1 MTKQNKTQPNCVGLP
16 KPGDRMRTEM
26 EMKREVC
33 TPLEHLG
40 GVATVIG
47 LSMVL
52 HVAITTGHGLLPG
65 PEQLLTEQGSAI
77 AAPASAD
84 WGHAV
89 LRLNGMP

>member
-1 MTKQNKTQPNCVGLP
+1 
-16 KPGDRMRTEM
+16 MRTEI
-26 EMKREVC
+26 EMKREAC

-40 GVATVIG
+40 GVAAVIG

-52 HVAITTGHGLLPG
+52 HIALTTGQGLFAG
-65 PEQLLTEQGSAI
+65 PEQVLTEQGSAI
-77 AAPASAD
+77 SAPASAD

>member
-1 MTKQNKTQPNCVGLP
+1 
-16 KPGDRMRTEM
+16 MR
-26 EMKREVC
+26 REAC

-40 GVATVIG
+40 GVVAVIG

-52 HVAITTGHGLLPG
+52 HVAITTGHGLLSG
-65 PEQLLTEQGSAI
+65 PEHVLTAQGSAI